1 MLDSSQDCMQS
12 HSIDQQMTQYILL
25 EHQYTSSIVLCWMKV
40 PAAQAVW
47 LVWPEDGTY
56 IQRQHR
62 HTRIVLCLLDRF
74 PQHKQSGCFGLSSK
88 HSSLHRHRHTR
99 IGLNLL
105 GMFLPNKRF
114 GWIDRRM
121 EHDVL
126 RQRPNKRIGQCSI
139 GTFLLHKR
147 SGLLGPMLERNA
159 LRQHR
164 HTRID
169 QCLLDRFPQH
179 KLSGWPGRMLERNI
193 RQWIQDTPL
202 TVQNQCLDCMF
213 QQHKQSGSFGL
224 CQKHS
229 SLHQQH
235 HRMFDQMML
244 DSNLDCMQSHSS
256 DQ

>member
-1 MLDSSQDCMQS
+1 M
-12 HSIDQQMTQYILL
+12 
-25 EHQYTSSIVLCWMKV
+25 EHNSL
-40 PAAQAVW
+40 
-47 LVWPEDGTY
+47 
-56 IQRQHR
+56 RQHR
-62 HTRIVLCLLDRF
+62 HTRIVLCWIGTFL
-74 PQHKQSGCFGLSSK
+74 QHKQSGSFGLCQK
-88 HSSLHRHRHTR
+88 HSSLH
-99 IGLNLL
+99 
-105 GMFLPNKRF
+105 
-114 GWIDRRM
+114 
-121 EHDVL
+121 
-126 RQRPNKRIGQCSI
+126 
-139 GTFLLHKR
+139 
-147 SGLLGPMLERNA
+147 
-159 LRQHR
+159 QHR

-256 DQ
+256 DQQMTQYILPERQYTTLEPVVLLNVPAAQAVWLVWAVPET